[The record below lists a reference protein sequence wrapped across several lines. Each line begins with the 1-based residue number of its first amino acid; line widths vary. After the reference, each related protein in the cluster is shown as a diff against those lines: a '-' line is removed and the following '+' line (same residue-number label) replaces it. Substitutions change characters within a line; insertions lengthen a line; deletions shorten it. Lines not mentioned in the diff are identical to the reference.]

1 MKPPMAAL
9 QILGHESSGYIHEIW
24 VVGKT
29 ENINETAFLFTGP
42 GFIINKKKPIFKPT
56 TT

>member
-1 MKPPMAAL
+1 MAAL
-9 QILGHESSGYIHEIW
+9 QILGHESSDYIHEIW